1 MLRHTHLIARRS
13 ALRHASTTSKAT
25 EAASNTA
32 SKAKETASNAT
43 SKASEG
49 LSRVTSSAG
58 PAISGA
64 AQRVGGA
71 ISSIG
76 GRTGRLISFV
86 QSLIPPTIYYS
97 RVGLEL
103 SRMVFH
109 GQKMYPPSPSAF
121 QGYIT
126 AFTSAIR
133 NPRSLFN
140 STAQASSMSP
150 EKMLGSI
157 RNLNS
162 AQLLT
167 GGVAVAEVLGFFT
180 VGEMIGRMKLV
191 GYHGDVH
198 HHETAT
204 PHDGAH

>member
-1 MLRHTHLIARRS
+1 MESWSIESESFLPMEYQKLGQYGKDEQQFLTERGDGILI
-13 ALRHASTTSKAT
+13 TMAT
-25 EAASNTA
+25 ILTFKNSSSNTA
-32 SKAKETASNAT
+32 NNLLLQSRPRTVENGLPRPKDVSSVRIPTAPQYSTLT
-43 SKASEG
+43 STL
-49 LSRVTSSAG
+49 LSR
-58 PAISGA
+58 
-64 AQRVGGA
+64 
-71 ISSIG
+71 
-76 GRTGRLISFV
+76 
-86 QSLIPPTIYYS
+86 
-97 RVGLEL
+97 
-103 SRMVFH
+103 
-109 GQKMYPPSPSAF
+109 SPSAF

-180 VGEMIGRMKLV
+180 VGEMIGRMKMV
-191 GYHGDVH
+191 G
-198 HHETAT
+198 ETLRGKSEGSKVYYFEMFT
-204 PHDGAH
+204 